1 MRVDHPLGPRLV
13 GRMSGFSE
21 GETFRTWTAVA
32 ATVGVLGVIQVLA
45 LATLF
50 PLV

>member
-1 MRVDHPLGPRLV
+1 MA
-13 GRMSGFSE
+13 GFSE
-21 GETFRTWTAVA
+21 GETFRTWTAV
-32 ATVGVLGVIQVLA
+32 GVLGVIQVLV